1 MKIAFCGVPTVGKTD
16 LVKMIMEKW
25 PDYIKS
31 VDKNPDLYCEAAR
44 NDIGMLD
51 KIMDEFVNEAM
62 FVEGK
67 KNIVHDGC
75 VLDALA
81 HIYMFFGMH
90 PEANSDIL
98 AKYHGLMYAA
108 IQYYDIIFYVPYRTK
123 YKRDLEKITKDEFL
137 YYTKL
142 DEFYSAIFDEWK
154 KTNKSMF
161 PFTSKLGCPPIIEVF
176 GQTAE
181 DQLAMLQLYIDENG
195 DAVPPQQKDAPGVE
209 RAKTIDELSEEEKT
223 EKDSKTT

>member
-1 MKIAFCGVPTVGKTD
+1 MKIAFCGVPTVGKTE
-16 LVKMIMEKW
+16 LVQEIVKTW
-25 PDYIKS
+25 PSFIKS
-31 VDKNPDLYCEAAR
+31 VDKDPKLYCEESR
-44 NDIGMLD
+44 YDIGKLD

-75 VLDALA
+75 ILDALA

-90 PEANSDIL
+90 PEGNTDIL

-123 YKRDLEKITKDEFL
+123 YKRDIEKITKEEFL
-137 YYTKL
+137 YLTKL

-161 PFTSKLGCPPIIEVF
+161 PFTAKLGCPPIIEVF
-176 GQTAE
+176 GTTLE
-181 DQLAMLQLYIDENG
+181 DQMSIVKLYIDENG
-195 DAVPPQQKDAPGVE
+195 DAVPPQQKTAPGVE
-209 RAKTIDELSEEEKT
+209 RAETIDELSEKEQEK
-223 EKDSKTT
+223 KD